1 MTAKK
6 AELTPAEIYIKKA
19 CKASRLF
26 FMKVCIGH
34 RPHFKI
40 FGIMHV
46 PNSDKQASR
55 KVVTDDTLRF
65 ANALG
70 LKLTKDQEW
79 IIRKDEDSLNASLT
93 RLMGRQ
99 VRMDRI
105 Y

>member
-1 MTAKK
+1 MTKK
-6 AELTPAEIYIKKA
+6 AELTPSEIYFKKVY
-19 CKASRLF
+19 KASRLF
-26 FMKVCIGH
+26 SMKVYIDH

-40 FGIMHV
+40 LGVMFVPSGI
-46 PNSDKQASR
+46 KCASR
-55 KVVTDDTLRF
+55 RVVTDYTLHF
-65 ANALG
+65 ANTLG

-93 RLMGRQ
+93 RLMDRQ